1 MNKNMDKEKLFK
13 SFKEYFELYFEFSID
28 FKLND
33 NIYNLINI
41 YSSDCIKAYLENQ
54 NWDIAE
60 LLNIDINEY
69 RNNKQY
75 KYNLENILLSFI
87 EDNKKQFKNIIQKII
102 NERSKDINL
111 EQIYSRLSK
120 LICGHIYQLIP
131 KIINNIKTKYDIRS
145 KLIDLINSFIID
157 DKFCKE
163 NFNVSL
169 SNILSLSPTINLILD
184 NDFNE
189 LENYVLDIYD
199 QLHIKDRNKY
209 LLELDNYDK
218 IGQYYGEINYNPH
231 NISLRNGPIVVY
243 RDKNGKDHILIGN
256 YGDFHHELIL
266 KNHDN
271 KYYGRGYWYKPCAF
285 IDYKGQIGYT
295 TNELVNILKNDSR
308 IKKVYLAPDGAQG
321 GKLKRLAIKK

>member
-1 MNKNMDKEKLFK
+1 MNMNKEKLFK
-13 SFKEYFELYFEFSID
+13 DFKEYFALYFEFSID

-33 NIYNLINI
+33 NIYDLINI
-41 YSSDCIKAYLENQ
+41 YSSDCIKEYLDNQ
-54 NWDIAE
+54 DWDIAE

-102 NERSKDINL
+102 DERSKSINL
-111 EQIYSRLSK
+111 EQIYPRLSK
-120 LICGHIYQLIP
+120 LICGNIYQLIP
-131 KIINNIKTKYDIRS
+131 KIINNIKTKHNIRS
-145 KLIDLINSFIID
+145 KLIELINSFIVD
-157 DKFCKE
+157 DTFCKE
-163 NFNVSL
+163 NFNISL
-169 SNILSLSPTINLILD
+169 SNILSLSPTINLVLE

-199 QLHIKDRNKY
+199 QLHIKDKNKY

-231 NISLRNGPIVVY
+231 NVSLRNGPIVVY
-243 RDKNGKDHILIGN
+243 KDKNNKDHVLIGN